1 VVLRLRELCHRPNQE
16 NVVNVIIKKLR
27 ALRPHPLLLVSSWV
41 CYNSEPANVF
51 QRAWKLIKFLS
62 SLNHVWSNF
71 IARDDNLRRNRWSFC
86 KGGGIGQT
94 ALLYLSGVHL
104 AERTTSSLACTGAA
118 CISLQIIAL
127 VRCAALIAL
136 RVKEFESVP
145 SRPQI
150 ERGGQFGVVRR
161 KRMSHIFQVCRCT
174 KSAERVATAAFICLR
189 RLPRMQYINVDI
201 GGGVSPTEL
210 QPRAHN

>member
-1 VVLRLRELCHRPNQE
+1 MCGVISLPEMTICGATDGAFVRGVEL
-16 NVVNVIIKKLR
+16 VKL
-27 ALRPHPLLLVSSWV
+27 L
-41 CYNSEPANVF
+41 CY
-51 QRAWKLIKFLS
+51 I
-62 SLNHVWSNF
+62 
-71 IARDDNLRRNRWSFC
+71 
-86 KGGGIGQT
+86 
-94 ALLYLSGVHL
+94 LSGVHL
-104 AERTTSSLACTGAA
+104 AERTTSSLACTGAVRA

-150 ERGGQFGVVRR
+150 ERSGQFGVVRR

-210 QPRAHN
+210 QPRA